1 SVAAFAPGTDS
12 VVTWMFGWVRMKS
25 ATIFLTIGSQ
35 IPDHMFQY
43 VKCTTEALLLV
54 LELAAL
60 VLPPAN
66 PASSATATTATLLAR
81 IHLFFISTY
90 PLLYRRQRSYRTSV
104 SRKPLRSPIRSPP
117 SRLVCH
123 VLSCLTAVIDPPRR

>member
-1 SVAAFAPGTDS
+1 MNWPRSRTACFAANAATIGFHSVKTSGGLPAAIAVKSFCSVAAFAPGTDS

-66 PASSATATTATLLAR
+66 PAS
-81 IHLFFISTY
+81 
-90 PLLYRRQRSYRTSV
+90 
-104 SRKPLRSPIRSPP
+104 
-117 SRLVCH
+117 
-123 VLSCLTAVIDPPRR
+123 